1 MPTPEKG
8 QVRLAVGKKNFRS
21 INRLRKKFSTV
32 KSHPRLT
39 YEEWPNVIKAKPGGN
54 QLIE

>member
-21 INRLRKKFSTV
+21 INRLRKNFSTV

-39 YEEWPNVIKAKPGGN
+39 YEEWPSVIKAKPGGN